1 MNTNVKNAAKLV
13 PMSLCFSV
21 GAVLFSSH
29 AGGGFASGNQA
40 YQNFVVNGWLAPISA
55 IIAMLVLTITIR
67 EAMFLYNS
75 RGLKSYKELFNC
87 LYSPFDR
94 IGAKNGKAAFRPE
107 WLFEIFFYI
116 MVLMAVAAAISTA
129 ASTLQQ
135 KIGLN
140 YYTGIVLVGCVIL
153 LLTIFGVP
161 LVRRASTVMGIA
173 ILATSV
179 TIFAIG
185 IFLAPD
191 LKSAISTSFAADGF
205 SKLPKAVMTGFVYAG
220 FQCVVIPTM
229 IVCGAPLTTRK
240 ACKNSMWIS
249 FGLNAVAL
257 TLSVFMLLGWA
268 PVYTA
273 VEGGVT
279 IPTLTALNQMGMPW
293 LSAVYSICLILCLIS
308 TGVTTV
314 FGFTARFEKAKAL
327 SGIKS
332 STLRSAIVSALIMIA
347 AMCVSTVGLSRII
360 KYGYGYCGYL
370 AVAIIIIPFL
380 TVGVYK
386 NRRYVAEHPEYA
398 GVPAKEI
405 RRREEEKNVAAA
417 GGAM

>member
-1 MNTNVKNAAKLV
+1 MNTEGMKKAV

-40 YQNFVVNGWLAPISA
+40 YQNFVVNGWLAPVSA
-55 IIAMLVLTITIR
+55 VIAMLILTVTIR

-75 RGLKSYKELFNC
+75 RGLTSYQQLFNC

-94 IGAKNGKAAFRPE
+94 IGGRKGKVAFRPE

-140 YYTGIVLVGCVIL
+140 YYTGIVVVGCVIL
-153 LLTIFGVP
+153 VLTIFGVP
-161 LVRRASTVMGIA
+161 LVRRASTVMGIL
-173 ILATSV
+173 ILGTAV

-185 IFLAPD
+185 IFTAPD
-191 LKSAISTSFAADGF
+191 LTGSISESFAADGF

-229 IVCGAPLTTRK
+229 IVCGAPLTNLR

-257 TLSVFMLLGWA
+257 VLSVFMLLGWA

-273 VEGGVT
+273 VDGGVT
-279 IPTLTALNQMGMPW
+279 IPTLTALNHMGMPW
-293 LSAVYSICLILCLIS
+293 LSAVYSVCLILCLIS

-327 SGIKS
+327 SGIQS
-332 STLRSAIVSALIMIA
+332 STIRSAIVSALIMIA
-347 AMCVSTVGLSRII
+347 AMCISTAGLSRII

-370 AVAIIIIPFL
+370 AVVIIIVPFL

-386 NRRYVAEHPEYA
+386 NRKFVKEHPEYA
-398 GVPAKEI
+398 GSSAQEMERTASEKEF
-405 RRREEEKNVAAA
+405 VAA
-417 GGAM
+417 GGGD

>member
-1 MNTNVKNAAKLV
+1 MSMQKSITPKQVI

-40 YQNFVVNGWLAPISA
+40 YQNFVVSGWLAPVSA

-75 RGLKSYKELFNC
+75 RGLSSYKELFNC

-94 IGAKNGKAAFRPE
+94 IGGRKGKGGFRPE
-107 WLFEIFFYI
+107 WFFEAFFYI

-140 YYTGIVLVGCVIL
+140 YYTGIVVVGCVIL
-153 LLTIFGVP
+153 VLTIFGVP

-179 TIFAIG
+179 IIFTIG

-191 LKSAISTSFAADGF
+191 LKSSITTSFAADGF
-205 SKLPKAVMTGFVYAG
+205 SKLPKAVLTGFVYAG

-240 ACKNSMWIS
+240 ACKDSMWIS

-257 TLSVFMLLGWA
+257 VLSVFMLLGWA

-279 IPTLTALNQMGMPW
+279 IPTLTALNNMGMPW
-293 LSAVYSICLILCLIS
+293 LSVVYSICLILCLIS

-314 FGFTARFEKAKAL
+314 FGFTARYEKMKAL
-327 SGIKS
+327 SGIKN
-332 STLRSAIVSALIMIA
+332 STVRCAVVSAFIMIA
-347 AMCVSTVGLSRII
+347 AMCVSTAGLSKII

-370 AVAIIIIPFL
+370 AIAIIILPFL

-386 NRRYVAEHPEYA
+386 NRKFVKEHPEYA
-398 GVPAKEI
+398 GVPMAEIGKRVRNKELA
-405 RRREEEKNVAAA
+405 VQ
-417 GGAM
+417 G

>member
-1 MNTNVKNAAKLV
+1 MQKNTMKYV
-13 PMSLCFSV
+13 PMALCFSV
-21 GAVLFSSH
+21 GSVLFSSH

-55 IIAMLVLTITIR
+55 IIAMLLLTLTIR

-75 RGLKSYKELFNC
+75 RGLTSYKQLFDC

-94 IGAKNGKAAFRPE
+94 IGPKKSPVAFRPE
-107 WLFEIFFYI
+107 WIFELFFYI

-135 KIGLN
+135 KLGLN
-140 YYTGIVLVGCVIL
+140 YYVGIVVVGCVIL
-153 LLTIFGVP
+153 ALTIFGVP
-161 LVRRASTVMGIA
+161 LVRKASTVMGIA

-179 TIFAIG
+179 IIFAIG
-185 IFLAPD
+185 IFMAPD
-191 LKSAISTSFAADGF
+191 LDQVMNVSFTNDGF
-205 SKLPKAVMTGFVYAG
+205 SKLPQAILTGFTYAG

-229 IVCGAPLTTRK
+229 IVCGAPLVTKK
-240 ACKNSMWIS
+240 ACANSMWIS

-257 TLSVFMLLGWA
+257 VLSVFMLLGWA

-279 IPTLTALNQMGMPW
+279 IPTLTACNHMGMPW
-293 LSAVYSICLILCLIS
+293 LSVIYSICLILCLIS

-314 FGFTARFEKAKAL
+314 FGFTARFEKIKAL
-327 SGIKS
+327 SGVKNP
-332 STLRSAIVSALIMIA
+332 TVRCAIVSALIMAA
-347 AMCVSTVGLSRII
+347 AMGVSTAGLSSII

-370 AVAIIIIPFL
+370 AIFIIIIPFL

-386 NRRYVAEHPEYA
+386 NRQFVKAHPEYA
-398 GVPAKEI
+398 GMSGKEI
-405 RRREEEKNVAAA
+405 RAQEKKKGFVPCQEGSAI
-417 GGAM
+417 

>member
-1 MNTNVKNAAKLV
+1 MMQNNVKKAV

-40 YQNFVVNGWLAPISA
+40 YQNFVVNGWLAPVSA
-55 IIAMLVLTITIR
+55 VIAMLVLTVTIR

-75 RGLKSYKELFNC
+75 RGLTSYQELFNC

-94 IGAKNGKAAFRPE
+94 IGGKNGKGGIRPE

-135 KIGLN
+135 KIGMN
-140 YYTGIVLVGCVIL
+140 YYTGILVVGCVIL
-153 LLTIFGVP
+153 VLTIFGVP
-161 LVRRASTVMGIA
+161 LVRRASTVMGIG
-173 ILATSV
+173 ILATAV
-179 TIFAIG
+179 IIFTIG
-185 IFLAPD
+185 IFTAPD
-191 LKSAISTSFAADGF
+191 LKGSITTSFAADGF
-205 SKLPKAVMTGFVYAG
+205 SKLPAAVMTGFVYAG

-229 IVCGAPLTTRK
+229 IVCGAPLTNLK

-257 TLSVFMLLGWA
+257 VLSVFMLLGWA

-279 IPTLTALNQMGMPW
+279 IPTLTACNNMGMPW
-293 LSAVYSICLILCLIS
+293 LSVIYSVCLILCLIS

-314 FGFTARFEKAKAL
+314 FGFTARFEKMKAL

-332 STLRSAIVSALIMIA
+332 STVRCAVVSALIMAA
-347 AMCVSTVGLSRII
+347 AMCVSLAGLSRII

-370 AVAIIIIPFL
+370 AVVIIIVPFL

-386 NRRYVAEHPEYA
+386 NRQFVKEHPEYA
-398 GVPAKEI
+398 GMSATEVGRAVRGE
-405 RRREEEKNVAAA
+405 RLAAQS
-417 GGAM
+417 GD

>member
-1 MNTNVKNAAKLV
+1 MNPKNAMKFV

-40 YQNFVVNGWLAPISA
+40 YQNFVVHGWLAPLSA
-55 IIAMLVLTITIR
+55 IIAMLVLSITIR

-94 IGAKNGKAAFRPE
+94 IGPKQGKAAFHPE
-107 WLFEIFFYI
+107 WLFEGFFYI

-140 YYTGIVLVGCVIL
+140 YYTGIVIVGCVIL
-153 LLTIFGVP
+153 FLTIFGVP

-173 ILATSV
+173 ILCTSV

-191 LKSAISTSFAADGF
+191 LGTALQMSFAQDGF
-205 SKLPKAVMTGFVYAG
+205 SKLPKAILTGFVYAG

-240 ACKNSMWIS
+240 ACKDSMWIS

-257 TLSVFMLLGWA
+257 VLSVFMLLGWA
-268 PVYTA
+268 PVFTA
-273 VEGGVT
+273 VDGGVT
-279 IPTLTALNQMGMPW
+279 IPTLTALNNMGMSW
-293 LSAVYSICLILCLIS
+293 LSVVYSICLILCLIS

-314 FGFTARFEKAKAL
+314 FGFTARFEKAKVL

-332 STLRSAIVSALIMIA
+332 STVRSAIVSAFIMIA
-347 AMCVSTVGLSRII
+347 AMCVSTVGLSSII

-370 AVAIIIIPFL
+370 AVGIIIVPFL
-380 TVGVYK
+380 TVGAYK
-386 NRRYVAEHPEYA
+386 NHRFVQEHPEYA

-405 RRREEEKNVAAA
+405 GRRERAKQVAADA
-417 GGAM
+417 A

>member
-1 MNTNVKNAAKLV
+1 MTQTVKKAV

-40 YQNFVVNGWLAPISA
+40 YQNFVVNGWLAPVSA

-75 RGLKSYKELFNC
+75 RNLSSYKELFNC

-94 IGAKNGKAAFRPE
+94 IGAKNGKGGFRPE
-107 WLFEIFFYI
+107 WLFELFFYI

-140 YYTGIVLVGCVIL
+140 YYTGIVVVGCIIL
-153 LLTIFGVP
+153 VLTIFGVP

-173 ILATSV
+173 ILGTAV

-185 IFLAPD
+185 IFMAPD
-191 LKSAISTSFAADGF
+191 LGSAITVSFAQDGF
-205 SKLPKAVMTGFVYAG
+205 SKFPKAVMTGFVYAG

-229 IVCGAPLTTRK
+229 IVCGAPLTNLK

-257 TLSVFMLLGWA
+257 VLSVFMLLGWA

-273 VEGGVT
+273 VESGVT
-279 IPTLTALNQMGMPW
+279 IPTLTALNNMGMPW
-293 LSAVYSICLILCLIS
+293 LSVIYSICLILCLIS

-327 SGIKS
+327 SGIKN
-332 STLRSAIVSALIMIA
+332 STIRCAIVSSLIMIA
-347 AMCVSTVGLSRII
+347 AMAVSTVGLSSII

-370 AVAIIIIPFL
+370 AVVIIIAPFL

-386 NRRYVAEHPEYA
+386 NRQFVKAHPEYA
-398 GVPAKEI
+398 GMAMKEI
-405 RRREEEKNVAAA
+405 RTAEAEKGLAVQH
-417 GGAM
+417 

>member
-1 MNTNVKNAAKLV
+1 MIQTAKKAV

-40 YQNFVVNGWLAPISA
+40 YQNFVVNGWLAPVSA
-55 IIAMLVLTITIR
+55 IIAMLVLTVTIR

-75 RGLKSYKELFNC
+75 RNLSSYKDLFNC

-94 IGAKNGKAAFRPE
+94 IGARNGKGGFRPE

-140 YYTGIVLVGCVIL
+140 YYSGIVVVGCVIL
-153 LLTIFGVP
+153 VLTIFGVP

-173 ILATSV
+173 ILGTAV

-185 IFLAPD
+185 IFMAPD
-191 LKSAISTSFAADGF
+191 LGSAITMSFAQDGF
-205 SKLPKAVMTGFVYAG
+205 SRLPKAVMTGFVYAG

-229 IVCGAPLTTRK
+229 IVCGAPLTDLKSCR
-240 ACKNSMWIS
+240 NSMWIS
-249 FGLNAVAL
+249 FVLNAVAL
-257 TLSVFMLLGWA
+257 VLSVFMLLGWA
-268 PVYTA
+268 PVYTS

-279 IPTLTALNQMGMPW
+279 IPTLTALNHMGMPW
-293 LSAVYSICLILCLIS
+293 LSAIYSICLILCLIS

-327 SGIKS
+327 SGIKN
-332 STLRSAIVSALIMIA
+332 STIRCAIVSALIMVA
-347 AMCVSTVGLSRII
+347 AMAVSTVGLSSII

-370 AVAIIIIPFL
+370 AVVIIIAPFL

-386 NRRYVAEHPEYA
+386 NRQFVREHPEYA
-398 GVPAKEI
+398 GMPMKEI
-405 RRREEEKNVAAA
+405 REAEAEKGLAVQH
-417 GGAM
+417 

>member
-1 MNTNVKNAAKLV
+1 MQNETAKTAKGII
-13 PMSLCFSV
+13 PASLCFSV

-55 IIAMLVLTITIR
+55 IIAMLVLTVTIR

-75 RGLKSYKELFNC
+75 RGLTSYKELFNC
-87 LYSPFDR
+87 LYGPFDR
-94 IGAKNGKAAFRPE
+94 IGGKNGKGGFRPE
-107 WLFEIFFYI
+107 WLFEAFFYI

-140 YYTGIVLVGCVIL
+140 YYTGIIIVGLIIL
-153 LLTIFGVP
+153 ALTIFGVS

-173 ILATSV
+173 ILATAII
-179 TIFAIG
+179 IFTIG

-191 LKSAISTSFAADGF
+191 IKGNVAASFQADGF
-205 SKLPKAVMTGFVYAG
+205 KNLPNAVLLGFVYAG

-240 ACKNSMWIS
+240 ACKDSMWMS
-249 FGLNAVAL
+249 FALNAVSL
-257 TLSVFMLLGWA
+257 VLSVFMLIGWEST
-268 PVYTA
+268 YTSI
-273 VEGGVT
+273 EGGVT
-279 IPTLTALNQMGMPW
+279 IPTLTSLNQMNMPW
-293 LSAVYSICLILCLIS
+293 LSVVYSVCLILCLIS

-314 FGFTARFEKAKAL
+314 FGFTARFEKMKVL
-327 SGIKS
+327 SGIKN
-332 STLRSAIVSALIMIA
+332 STIRCAIVSAFIMFA
-347 AMCVSTVGLSRII
+347 AMCISTAGLSRII

-370 AVAIIIIPFL
+370 AIAVVILPFL

-386 NRRYVAEHPEYA
+386 NRQFVKEHPEYA
-398 GVPAKEI
+398 GMASAEI
-405 RRREEEKNVAAA
+405 RKAVQDKRLAVQ
-417 GGAM
+417 G